1 MSQRL
6 LAVYGQESLLREEI
20 VDPPRL
26 IAVKHGV
33 QLSGYGSESA
43 MYRGDLVVEKDVA
56 YVDKSFNPAAGN
68 RLQHPDGDYDLDV
81 KLKDDGNMQVWV
93 LREHFAGL

>member
-1 MSQRL
+1 M
-6 LAVYGQESLLREEI
+6 REEV

-33 QLSGYGSESA
+33 QLSRYGSESA
-43 MYRGDLVVEKDVA
+43 MYKGDLVVEKDVA

-81 KLKDDGNMQVWV
+81 KLKDDGNMQVWI

>member
-43 MYRGDLVVEKDVA
+43 MYKGDLVVEKDVA

-81 KLKDDGNMQVWV
+81 KLKDDGNMQVWI